1 VTSDVI
7 WHDLECGAYVEDLP
21 LWRALAEERGD
32 PILEIGAGT
41 GRVALD
47 LARHGHRVTAL
58 ELDPALLAELERRAR
73 SLQVHPVLADA
84 RDFSLPTR
92 FSLLLVP
99 MQTVQLLGGGAG
111 RRPFFARV
119 RDHLRAGGLAA
130 IAIIDTLE
138 PFDEEELVAVPLP
151 DICELEGIVYS
162 SQPTAVRADADGFVL
177 ERRREAISA
186 AGERVVEANAIRLDR
201 LAPAELEAEARAAGL
216 KAAGR
221 LRVPATA
228 DYAGSIVVLLGT
240 ADG

>member
-1 VTSDVI
+1 VSVI

-47 LARHGHRVTAL
+47 LARQGHRVTAL
-58 ELDPALLAELERRAR
+58 DNDPTLVAELERRAR
-73 SLQVHPVLADA
+73 SLPVDPVLADA
-84 RDFSLPTR
+84 RDFSLPAR
-92 FSLLLVP
+92 FALLLVP
-99 MQTVQLLGGGAG
+99 MQTVQLLGGRAG

-119 RDHLRAGGLAA
+119 RDHIAAGGLAG
-130 IAIIDTLE
+130 IAVTDTLDLY
-138 PFDEEELVAVPLP
+138 DEAELAVGPLP
-151 DICELEGIVYS
+151 DICEVDGVVYS

-177 ERRREAISA
+177 ERRREAVSA
-186 AGERVVEANAIRLDR
+186 GGERVVEANAIRLDR
-201 LAPAELEAEARAAGL
+201 LAPTELESEARAAGL
-216 KAAGR
+216 TPAGR

-228 DYAGSIVVLLGT
+228 DYAGSIVVLLET